1 MRAHPFQDGD
11 IHLFWTHL
19 DQLLGRAPGFKDGDD
34 LCSLTSSPF
43 YLIFIFLSV
52 RRDMVLLEANEPVAY
67 TPTDTSGCN
76 LGRPV
81 PGTTERYYGSLL
93 PIVRGE
99 RAGMDQDR
107 FSRAKLLFRKGA
119 MN

>member
-52 RRDMVLLEANEPVAY
+52 RRDMVLLGV
-67 TPTDTSGCN
+67 
-76 LGRPV
+76 
-81 PGTTERYYGSLL
+81 LL
-93 PIVRGE
+93 IPLLSNQDAGGLPASDGMEKAPFRWE
-99 RAGMDQDR
+99 KRAVGMASQAA
-107 FSRAKLLFRKGA
+107 SIAVSCHEE
-119 MN
+119 